1 MSIPNYTFEEF
12 LKLSKDKRVIPIFR
26 EVFSGTLS
34 PVSVFEKLAISNSG
48 SFLLESAEAG
58 VWARYS
64 FVGVKMRGR
73 LVLETGSSVNWI
85 PGTHE
90 SALPKDLGH
99 KLPATPL
106 EAIDLIQQ
114 SWHTKLDGIELPITS
129 GLVGSISWEMVSE
142 LEKLDLTNDDISLCP
157 VMHLALV
164 KNMVVLDHLEGK
176 LFFVANCFIEGQSY
190 DELRDIYDAAKLEI
204 EEMIAALL
212 VPTSDF
218 MGDIPSVDDKIR
230 PNGIPQEQFME
241 IVKVAKDH
249 VVRGDVFQVVL
260 SQRFT
265 APLKADPIDVYRALR
280 ALNPSPYMFFLNG
293 SDSNGSFV
301 VVGSS
306 PESLV
311 TVSGSKVVT
320 HPIAG
325 SRPRGG
331 SPEEDLGNEASLLSD
346 AKEISEHLMLVDL
359 ARNDLLKVCNPE
371 SVTVTEFK
379 QVHRFSHIM
388 HLVSTVQGKLRT
400 GLSTVDV
407 FRATFPAGTL
417 SGAPKPKALSVIN
430 ELEPSGRGLYGG
442 VCGYFDF
449 AGNADLAIAIR
460 TAFIRSG
467 VASVQAG
474 AGIVLDSDPRSEYL
488 ETKHKANAVLR
499 AIQIANS
506 ITRIGKS

>member
-1 MSIPNYTFEEF
+1 
-12 LKLSKDKRVIPIFR
+12 
-26 EVFSGTLS
+26 
-34 PVSVFEKLAISNSG
+34 
-48 SFLLESAEAG
+48 
-58 VWARYS
+58 
-64 FVGVKMRGR
+64 
-73 LVLETGSSVNWI
+73 
-85 PGTHE
+85 
-90 SALPKDLGH
+90 
-99 KLPATPL
+99 
-106 EAIDLIQQ
+106 
-114 SWHTKLDGIELPITS
+114 
-129 GLVGSISWEMVSE
+129 
-142 LEKLDLTNDDISLCP
+142 
-157 VMHLALV
+157 
-164 KNMVVLDHLEGK
+164 
-176 LFFVANCFIEGQSY
+176 
-190 DELRDIYDAAKLEI
+190 
-204 EEMIAALL
+204 
-212 VPTSDF
+212 
-218 MGDIPSVDDKIR
+218 
-230 PNGIPQEQFME
+230 
-241 IVKVAKDH
+241 
-249 VVRGDVFQVVL
+249 
-260 SQRFT
+260 
-265 APLKADPIDVYRALR
+265 
-280 ALNPSPYMFFLNG
+280 MFYLNG
-293 SDSNGSFV
+293 NDSNGPFV

-325 SRPRGG
+325 SRPRGR

-346 AKEISEHLMLVDL
+346 AKEVSEHLMLVDL

-506 ITRIGKS
+506 ITRIGQS